1 MSGIHEDLDKFEQ
14 RIQYPDF
21 RKNKGLSNE
30 IGNYVFHYDPKDELI
45 VRERVTSICT
55 KIDKLA
61 LGFKIALFDLYDVM
75 IELLKQDDILENC
88 FKQESE
94 EGFPLLKENIINY
107 LTIEDPSTS
116 PLIAYIKNNT
126 PPNSIIFLT
135 GVGKVYD
142 FIRSHSILDSLD
154 AVIGNTQVVLFFPG
168 AYDGKQFTLFAPGAP
183 IESKNYYRAFPL
195 NETSRSRRNT

>member
-1 MSGIHEDLDKFEQ
+1 MSGIHEDLDNLEQ
-14 RIQYPDF
+14 QIQRPDF

-45 VRERVTSICT
+45 VRERVSLLCT
-55 KIDKLA
+55 KIDKLT

-168 AYDGKQFTLFAPGAP
+168 AYDGKQFTLFAPEAP
-183 IESKNYYRAFPL
+183 IEPKNYYRAFPL
-195 NETSRSRRNT
+195 NETSRSRRNK